1 MADETSKLIIPGAS
15 WEMLKRIISAY
26 HAVRDQDNPGVD
38 DVAEIAGKPRPLVS
52 SCNGFLRSMGILRS
66 DENKLTDVGSKFAL
80 GLSHE
85 NSEITREALEEVVKQ
100 SQPLARLVAIVRA
113 RGSMTVDALRG
124 AIIVAAGL
132 SKDNRHVAFVKS
144 VIDMM
149 EESGLVT
156 LDGDTIYPTRTTERV
171 ANDVRNELPLEQRQT
186 ATASAATDAPIAPK
200 GYIPTPFPL
209 GPNRLAY
216 LSLPGDW
223 KSSELP
229 KLIKMI
235 ELALGDDKGMN

>member
-1 MADETSKLIIPGAS
+1 MTDDTGKLTIPAAS

-26 HAVRDQDNPGVD
+26 DAVRDHDNPGVD
-38 DVAEIAGKPRPLVS
+38 DVAEIAGKPRTLVS
-52 SCNGFLRSMGILRS
+52 GCNGFLRSIGILRS
-66 DENKLTDVGSKFAL
+66 DENKLTEVGSKFAL

-85 NSEITREALEEVVKQ
+85 NGEIVREALEEVVKQ

-113 RGSMTVDALRG
+113 RGSMTLDALRG

-132 SKDNRHVAFVKS
+132 SKDNRNVAFVKT
-144 VIDMM
+144 VIDMLQ
-149 EESGLVT
+149 ESGLVT
-156 LDGDTIYPTRTTERV
+156 VDSDAIYPTRSTERV
-171 ANDVRNELPLEQRQT
+171 VNDSRTDLAAEQRQT
-186 ATASAATDAPIAPK
+186 ATESTGDAPITPK

-223 KSSELP
+223 KSSELS

-235 ELALGDDKGMN
+235 ELALGDDKRTN